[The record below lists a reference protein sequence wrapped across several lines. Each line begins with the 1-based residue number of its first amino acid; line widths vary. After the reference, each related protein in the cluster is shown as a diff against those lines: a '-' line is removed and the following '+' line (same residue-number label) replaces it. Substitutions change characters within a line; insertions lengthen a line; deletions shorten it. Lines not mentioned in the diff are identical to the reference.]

1 MRAIINGKAYDT
13 ATAVRMGYWSNGH
26 HYMDPHSKEETL
38 FRKRT
43 GEFFLLGEGGSET
56 NYAERL
62 GKEWKGG
69 AKILPLSFEEAEEW
83 SKEHL
88 SEEDYDLI
96 FDLPEGNEK
105 KTVSYS
111 LSLAAIEKL
120 RRKAS
125 KGGISASEL
134 LEKLIAGLGEGNE

>member
-1 MRAIINGKAYDT
+1 
-13 ATAVRMGYWSNGH
+13 
-26 HYMDPHSKEETL
+26 MDPYSKEESL

-56 NYAERL
+56 NYAQRF
-62 GKEWKGG
+62 GKEWTGS
-69 AKILPLSFEEAEEW
+69 AKIIPLTFEEAESW

-88 SEEDYDLI
+88 TKEEYELI

-111 LSLAAIEKL
+111 LSLAAIERL
-120 RRKAS
+120 RRAAS
-125 KGGISASEL
+125 TAGISASEL
-134 LEKLIAGLGEGNE
+134 LEKLIANLSD